1 MENYNEEIH
10 SAVQRIL
17 DGVREREQAARQS
30 NEPTQSFQPLV
41 PRESMS
47 PAGKR
52 MFERVNHLLET
63 DDPAL
68 YRSNPIPPASASST
82 EKTKTGLALKPD
94 PQREQVLMTYDRA
107 VGKRV
112 RFVAPDGSQVDP
124 IYLDKTMWVAWHQPA
139 QLVVTIEAL

>member
-10 SAVQRIL
+10 PAVQRIL
-17 DGVREREQAARQS
+17 DGVREREQAARQA
-30 NEPTQSFQPLV
+30 NEQTQSFQPLV

-68 YRSNPIPPASASST
+68 YRSNPIPPLTATQPSGAIADPAQGSSNM
-82 EKTKTGLALKPD
+82 
-94 PQREQVLMTYDRA
+94 REQVLMTYDKA
-107 VGKRV
+107 VGNRI
-112 RFVAPDGSQVDP
+112 RFVAPDGSLMDP
-124 IYLDKTMWVAWHQPA
+124 IYIEETLWVAWHQPA
-139 QLVVTIEAL
+139 QLIITIEVA